1 MKRLPALPIL
11 PLLAW
16 GLTGYAPAT
25 QAGLPQPMCVY
36 YGQACDGFG
45 LPYLADADVILRRG
59 THEIARHPIRES
71 LAPGVNFALYVH
83 LDDGRSGR
91 EYSPRAVRSGDL
103 VSISIRDAAGERIIM
118 ENQAVPPVRQP
129 GDLILINATA
139 AEDRDRDGLPDP
151 WEWELAGFSDGGFQ
165 TLEDVHGGDD
175 FDGDGMTNLQEY
187 YAGTFAFLAED
198 HLSIERIDP
207 TPNHRLRLTS
217 LSVRGKLYSVSCT
230 ASLADGAWRPCPV
243 STTED
248 GAFSESPVEGTGD
261 WISLY
266 VPLDASTWFFRLEA
280 R

>member
-1 MKRLPALPIL
+1 MKRLPTLTIL

-16 GLTGYAPAT
+16 GLTGNAPAT

-59 THEIARHPIRES
+59 TLEIARHSIRES

-83 LDDGRSGR
+83 LDDGRTAR
-91 EYSPRAVRSGDL
+91 EYSTRAVRSGDL
-103 VSISIRDAAGERIIM
+103 VSISIRDAGGERIIM
-118 ENQAVPPVRQP
+118 ENQAVPTVRQP

-151 WEWELAGFSDGGFQ
+151 WEWELVGSSDGGLQ
-165 TLEDVHGGDD
+165 TLDEVRSGDD

-187 YAGTFAFLAED
+187 HAGTFAFLADD
-198 HLSIERIDP
+198 HLAIERMEP

-217 LSVRGKLYSVSCT
+217 LSVRGKRYRVRCT
-230 ASLADGAWRPCPV
+230 ASLVDAAWRSCPV

-248 GAFSESPVEGTGD
+248 GAFSENPVAGTGD

-280 R
+280 Q